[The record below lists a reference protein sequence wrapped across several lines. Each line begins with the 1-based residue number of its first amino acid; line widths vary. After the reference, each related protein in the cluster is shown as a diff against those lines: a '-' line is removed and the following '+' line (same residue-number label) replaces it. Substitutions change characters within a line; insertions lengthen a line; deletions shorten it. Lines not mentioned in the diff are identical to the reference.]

1 MVRAATMGTLV
12 YLADPA
18 NIKTVF
24 AGSPTVYHAGEA
36 NSMLSGAT
44 RRQLRAGDR
53 RRETAADQRTISPPP
68 GKVLW
73 WCRGHLIVR

>member
-36 NSMLSGAT
+36 NSMLSGLLGDSSMLVIDEEKL
-44 RRQLRAGDR
+44 RQTNERLARLRAKFCGGA
-53 RRETAADQRTISPPP
+53 EAT
-68 GKVLW
+68 
-73 WCRGHLIVR
+73 